1 MDLPPLQSHTTTAYL
16 LVNFGGPRSLN
27 EVESFLIELLCDQEV
42 IRTPFPRWVHRL
54 IFSRVAR
61 RRAVKVADEYELIG
75 GKSPIFEDTEAMA
88 RAVSV
93 RLSAPVLTF
102 HRYLP
107 ATQGDFL
114 RSLQQLTDYDCLRI
128 LPLFPQFSYATTGSI
143 ALWFKR
149 HVPAPLLSKMTWL
162 KSYHAHPRYIENM
175 SAVLR
180 AFLRAYALAEEEVCL
195 LFSAHG
201 LPKQFIDK
209 GDPYE
214 KQCQDS
220 FALIRAEFPRA
231 VSILSYQ
238 SQFGKD
244 PWIQPYTSEVS
255 AKIGD
260 YAQGRTTI
268 VVIPLS
274 FVSDHVETLFEVE
287 YTYVKAIREQ
297 GFAAYRCPALNLR
310 EDWLDTLA
318 VLLLQEPMVPL
329 DALLRQSGR

>member
-1 MDLPPLQSHTTTAYL
+1 MDLPPIQSHTTTAYL

-42 IRTPFPRWVHRL
+42 IRTPFPSWLHRWF
-54 IFSRVAR
+54 FSRVAR
-61 RRAVKVADEYELIG
+61 KRAVKVADDYELIG
-75 GKSPIFEDTEAMA
+75 GKSPIFEDTETIA
-88 RAVSV
+88 RAVGE
-93 RLSAPVLTF
+93 RLSAPVFTF

-107 ATQGDFL
+107 ETHADFL
-114 RSLQQLTDYDCLRI
+114 RTIEQLAPYDCIRI
-128 LPLFPQFSYATTGSI
+128 IPLFPQFSYATTGSI

-149 HVPAPLLSKMTWL
+149 YVPTPLLTKMTWL
-162 KSYHAHPRYIENM
+162 KSYYSHPRYIANM
-175 SAVLR
+175 SSVLGS
-180 AFLRAYALAEEEVCL
+180 FLRAQGIEEEEVCL

-201 LPKQFIDK
+201 LPQQFIDK

-214 KQCQDS
+214 KQCRDS
-220 FALIRAEFPRA
+220 FTLISKEFPKA
-231 VSILSYQ
+231 VSVLSYQ

-255 AKIGD
+255 AQIGN
-260 YAQGRTTI
+260 YAQGRTKI
-268 VVIPLS
+268 VLIPLS
-274 FVSDHVETLFEVE
+274 FTSDHVETLFEVE

-318 VLLLQEPMVPL
+318 DLFRQEPMLPI
-329 DALLRQSGR
+329 DCLLRK